1 MDKDKEK
8 KEKESPEV
16 NPVKE
21 KAKVSVEEGKKEEKK
36 EKAEVKEV
44 KKEEKIP
51 AKEILGNINIVPEV
65 IATIIS
71 RTVINIPGVVGLAA
85 QAKGGIGTLLGTK
98 ELEKGIKVELVENKE
113 VSTTISVILEYG
125 SVIIQVA
132 KEIQKKV
139 KEELETKTGLKV
151 TSVNVNVQGVH
162 IEGLK
167 K

>member
-1 MDKDKEK
+1 MDKGIEK
-8 KEKESPEV
+8 KEKEKPEV
-16 NPVKE
+16 SSDEKKQKVPVGEGE
-21 KAKVSVEEGKKEEKK
+21 KAKKKETV
-36 EKAEVKEV
+36 EVKEV

-71 RTVINIPGVVGLAA
+71 RTVINIPGVAGLAT

-98 ELEKGIKVELVENKE
+98 ELEKGIKVDLVENKE

-151 TSVNVNVQGVH
+151 TGVNVNVQGVH